1 MSVLICPWEA
11 GTIRFQ
17 FPRSLMY
24 RSLYSSQNPT
34 ISFNLIH
41 ILDCIYE
48 RRKRNVN
55 KFIFPRYSV
64 SFLSIFS
71 LFFFI
76 DRFFDSFFLFTREFL
91 LRNSMEKFYELFSLC
106 IDSTSGSFI
115 YLFIYFDSC
124 IFSTFP

>member
-76 DRFFDSFFLFTREFL
+76 DRFFDSFFSFYTRISFAKFDGKI
-91 LRNSMEKFYELFSLC
+91 LRVILSLHRFYLWFVYL
-106 IDSTSGSFI
+106 FI
-115 YLFIYFDSC
+115 YLF
-124 IFSTFP
+124 